1 MITIPSWNIADT
13 IILNNHMATYFK
25 QSEFHVTI
33 TKIVDGDTVDVNIDL
48 GFSTVL
54 KKQRVRLMGIDT
66 PESRTRDLV
75 EKLFGKASKKH
86 LTHLLSEGNI
96 TLVSHDKGKFGRILG
111 ELFVHNED
119 ESVINVNK
127 QMILDHHAVE
137 YTGENKD
144 TTTERHMEHRK
155 LLMEKGV
162 VTQEQIDEVL

>member
-1 MITIPSWNIADT
+1 MTKS
-13 IILNNHMATYFK
+13 FK
-25 QSEFHVTI
+25 QAEFHVTI
-33 TKIVDGDTVDVNIDL
+33 TKVVDGDTVDVDIDL

-75 EKLFGKASKKH
+75 EKLFGKAAKAHLKK
-86 LTHLLSEGNI
+86 LLSEGDI

-111 ELFVHNED
+111 ELFVHLED
-119 ESVINVNK
+119 ETVVNANQ
-127 QMILDHHAVE
+127 QMIDDHHAVE

-144 TTTERHMEHRK
+144 TTEARHLEHRK
-155 LLMEKGV
+155 LLLENGT

>member
-1 MITIPSWNIADT
+1 MHEYKVNI
-13 IILNNHMATYFK
+13 LK
-25 QSEFHVTI
+25 V
-33 TKIVDGDTVDVNIDL
+33 VDGDTVDVDIDL

-86 LTHLLSEGNI
+86 LTHLLSEGDI
-96 TLVSHDKGKFGRILG
+96 TLISHDKGKFGRILG

-119 ESVINVNK
+119 ESVININK

-144 TTTERHMEHRK
+144 TTTERHMEHRQ
-155 LLMEKGV
+155 LLLEKGT
-162 VTQEQIDEVL
+162 VTQEQIDEVS

>member
-1 MITIPSWNIADT
+1 VLYEYKC
-13 IILNNHMATYFK
+13 IIRR
-25 QSEFHVTI
+25 
-33 TKIVDGDTVDVNIDL
+33 IVDGDTVDVNIDL